1 MEQND
6 AKKLF
11 EDNQKLV
18 NYVLWHYYSQYG
30 FDEDLYQEGS
40 IGLWKA
46 CLTYKESRSEFST
59 YAVNCIR
66 NQILKVLQSQSRK
79 TIDTISL
86 DAPLKLG
93 FESDLTIADCL
104 EDPVSNIDIDY
115 ICLRD
120 HLSKC
125 KEKDKRLVQMR
136 LQGLTLEEISQTLG
150 VTKQYVGSRLT
161 KILVSYLEKKNLYI

>member
-18 NYVLWHYYSQYG
+18 NYVLWHYYSKYG

-46 CLTYKESRSEFST
+46 CLTYDSSKSEFST
-59 YAVNCIR
+59 YAVHCIR
-66 NQILKVLQSQSRK
+66 FQMLKSLQSQFKR
-79 TIDTISL
+79 IDTISL
-86 DAPLKLG
+86 DSPLKSKDG
-93 FESDLTIADCL
+93 LTIADCL
-104 EDPVSNIDIDY
+104 EDPVSNIDIDC
-115 ICLRD
+115 ICLKE
-120 HLSKC
+120 HLRNC

-161 KILVSYLEKKNLYI
+161 KILVSYLDKKNLHT